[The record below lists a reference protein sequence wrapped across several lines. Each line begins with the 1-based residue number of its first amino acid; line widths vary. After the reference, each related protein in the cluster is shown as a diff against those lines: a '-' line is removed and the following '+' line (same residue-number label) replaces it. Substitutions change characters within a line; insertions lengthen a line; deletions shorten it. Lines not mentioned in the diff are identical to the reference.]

1 MIVIADTNVFID
13 SLFHQDPYCT
23 EILRMEHKGELTFIM
38 TNEMSEELV
47 KTIFM
52 HAQQLGFTLDE
63 FQEPFY
69 KLSRALR
76 RTLPA
81 NSTDK
86 TLYCRDP
93 KDDMFIHCA
102 VDESIDFIIS
112 SDIHLREK
120 NKVIRNKSQHP
131 IEILK
136 PQDFLNTYQG
146 LNQGLKIQE
155 LAKKIN
161 SNRL

>member
-63 FQEPFY
+63 FQEPFTNC
-69 KLSRALR
+69 LV
-76 RTLPA
+76 
-81 NSTDK
+81 
-86 TLYCRDP
+86 
-93 KDDMFIHCA
+93 H
-102 VDESIDFIIS
+102 
-112 SDIHLREK
+112 
-120 NKVIRNKSQHP
+120 
-131 IEILK
+131 
-136 PQDFLNTYQG
+136 
-146 LNQGLKIQE
+146 
-155 LAKKIN
+155 
-161 SNRL
+161 